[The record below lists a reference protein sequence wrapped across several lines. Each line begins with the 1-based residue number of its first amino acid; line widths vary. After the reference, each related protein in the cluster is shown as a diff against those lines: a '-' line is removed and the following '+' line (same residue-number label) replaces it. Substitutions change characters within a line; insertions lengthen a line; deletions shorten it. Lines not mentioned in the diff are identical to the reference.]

1 MSPKPFGL
9 LLAALFTSVPA
20 FVFGQTSPR
29 QGPEISAPELIAA
42 SSLDL
47 PDPAQSFEFDRVF
60 SEPFSIRDGL
70 KKNYRLA
77 TDEIYQPTT
86 DGVGQLLRVID
97 AKTPSDLAQVVNILN
112 AEYRLES
119 RLVFYSAGN
128 PRNSYH
134 RKTISKDVVVAT
146 DDSAAALEAAQK
158 AGLRLKNQPAFSKN
172 HLILTSDSS
181 VLSLMASQRL
191 REAGF
196 AAEPLIY
203 RRATP
208 LFLPNDPYFQMQW
221 HISGRGQNGA
231 KKASDAKVPGA
242 WDLRDSQGNLIRG
255 SGVVI
260 GIVDDG
266 VQVGGITDTAGGCT
280 AYSLT
285 DGTVPH
291 PDLQFN
297 MSPSRYN
304 WNPPHIMPLNFPE
317 YDPNP
322 NLADNHGTS
331 VAGVAAAVG
340 YNSIGGT
347 GVAPSAQIAP
357 LRLIADD
364 FTDAEEAESYNFGS
378 GAKGEGRVH
387 IKNNSWGI
395 GNYSTDLTTFGDG
408 SDPIMETPSTSL
420 AAAALQNAVTQQ
432 GQIILFAAGNGQQ
445 QGENTNYRGRQNS
458 IYVIPVAAV
467 NDQAVQCNYST
478 PGASIVVSAPSGGE
492 SGADARPQGT
502 LTTDRTG
509 ADGYN
514 PPPAGATISDLDNIS
529 YTEHFNGTSSAC
541 PVVAGVTALVLQANP
556 NLNWRDMKE
565 IFIRTAARNDPGDS
579 DWDRNGSGFW
589 FNHKYGAGLVNATQA
604 VRLARSVLQNPSAIG
619 TYAKAMTM
627 VSTSLEGLKTDAN
640 DQGALIPDNTAR
652 GYIRRFDTRQLAG
665 LRVEHATVT
674 VDIDHPDRGE
684 LEIQLTSPEGT
695 VSRLAETHT
704 SGFLDFSTGQFNTTP
719 RDENANYPEWTFS
732 TVHNWGE
739 DSRGLWTLRV
749 ADRKKGNLG
758 LLNSATLTLYGT
770 AK

>member
-1 MSPKPFGL
+1 MPL
-9 LLAALFTSVPA
+9 ILSVPD
-20 FVFGQTSPR
+20 FVLSQPIPR
-29 QGPEISAPELIAA
+29 QGPEVSAPELIAA
-42 SSLDL
+42 STLDR
-47 PDPAQSFEFDRVF
+47 PDPSQSFEFDRAF
-60 SEPFSIRDGL
+60 SEPFTIRDGL
-70 KKNYRLA
+70 KKNYQLA
-77 TDEIYQPTT
+77 TDEVFQPTT
-86 DGVGQLLRVID
+86 DGVGQLVRVTG
-97 AKTPSDLAQVVNILN
+97 AKTPSALAQVVNILN
-112 AEYRLES
+112 AEYRLET
-119 RLVFYSAGN
+119 RLVVYAVGN
-128 PRNSYH
+128 PRTSHH
-134 RKTISKDVVVAT
+134 RKTLSRDVTVVTA
-146 DDSAAALEAAQK
+146 DPAAALEAAQK
-158 AGLRLKNQPAFSKN
+158 AGLRLKNQPGFSKN
-172 HLILTSDSS
+172 HLVLTSDSS
-181 VLSLMASQRL
+181 VLSLMGSQKL

-196 AAEPLIY
+196 AAEPLLY

-208 LFLPNDPYFQMQW
+208 LFLPNDPYFPLQW

-242 WDLRDSQGNLIRG
+242 WDLRDSSGNLIRG
-255 SGVVI
+255 SGIVI

-266 VQVGGITDTAGGCT
+266 VQVGGITDTTGGCS

-285 DGTVPH
+285 EGTDPH

-297 MSPSRYN
+297 MSTSRYN
-304 WNPPHIMPLNFPE
+304 WNPPHIMPLSFPE

-322 NLADNHGTS
+322 NISDNHGTS

-347 GVAPSAQIAP
+347 GVAPAAQIAP

-364 FTDAEEAESYNFGS
+364 FTDADEAESYDFGS

-395 GNYSTDLTTFGDG
+395 GNHSTDLTTFGDG
-408 SDPIMETPSTSL
+408 SDPITETPPSSL

-478 PGASIVVSAPSGGE
+478 PGSSIVISAPSGGE
-492 SGADARPQGT
+492 SGTDARPQGT

-514 PPPAGATISDLDNIS
+514 PPPVGSDLDNIS

-565 IFIRTAARNDPGDS
+565 IFIRSAARNDPGDPG
-579 DWDRNGSGFW
+579 WDRNGAGFW

-604 VRLARSVLQNPSAIG
+604 VRLARSALQNPSAIG
-619 TYAKAMTM
+619 TYGKSMTTI
-627 VSTSLEGLKTDAN
+627 STSLEGLKTDAN
-640 DQGALIPDNTAR
+640 DQGALIPDNIAR
-652 GYIRRFDTRQLAG
+652 GYVRRFDTRQLAG

-695 VSRLAETHT
+695 VSRLAETHI
-704 SGFLDFSTGQFNTTP
+704 SGFLNPATGLFDSTP
-719 RDENANYPEWTFS
+719 RDENANYPDWTFS